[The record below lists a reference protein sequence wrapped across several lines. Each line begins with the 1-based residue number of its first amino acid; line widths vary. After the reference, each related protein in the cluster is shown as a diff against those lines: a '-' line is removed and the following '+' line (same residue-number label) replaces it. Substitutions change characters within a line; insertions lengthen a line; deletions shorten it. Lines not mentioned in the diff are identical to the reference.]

1 MVDSLKAWFAHNP
14 PVDDQFTMSL
24 QNIAARVVAGEDFK
38 HTVRELLDQLALMSP
53 DQVQRA
59 IERKP
64 IPTGDIRF
72 DAYLGAL
79 AEHVA
84 AINRLQRPDWSY
96 EPDRFL
102 NQFWFVSE
110 IRGFRALALAESPA
124 AFRRRGI
131 FISAGSLRRV

>member
-1 MVDSLKAWFAHNP
+1 
-14 PVDDQFTMSL
+14 MSL
-24 QNIAARVVAGEDFK
+24 QNVAARAVSGEDFM
-38 HTVRELLDQLALMSP
+38 HTVREFLDELALMSS
-53 DQVQRA
+53 DQAQRA
-59 IERKP
+59 IRQKP

-84 AINRLQRPDWSY
+84 AINCFQRPDWSY

-110 IRGFRALALAESPA
+110 IKGFRALALAESPA

-131 FISAGSLRRV
+131 FISAGSLSRV

>member
-1 MVDSLKAWFAHNP
+1 MVDSLKAWLTQHP
-14 PVDDQFTMSL
+14 PADDRFTMSV
-24 QNIAARVVAGEDFK
+24 QNVAARVVAGEDFK

-96 EPDRFL
+96 EADRFL

-110 IRGFRALALAESPA
+110 IKGFRALALAESPA
-124 AFRRRGI
+124 AFRRRGV